1 MVFLLQALR
10 PMSQA
15 LASQRGL
22 TLMVLAIAE
31 RLWVNAEA
39 EMTVSVV
46 LPVLDT
52 ESPESLIELS
62 PAKCSCNI
70 LTKGPT
76 GARQAEAILS
86 VHLFQKVI
94 VTILSFP

>member
-39 EMTVSVV
+39 EMTISAV

-52 ESPESLIELS
+52 ESPESLIEL
-62 PAKCSCNI
+62 
-70 LTKGPT
+70 
-76 GARQAEAILS
+76 
-86 VHLFQKVI
+86 
-94 VTILSFP
+94 